1 MFRKRNSGSHSRRSS
16 WQRNNWLSF
25 MRRPPVQIS
34 IVLFAFLVIVFLA
47 FGGQKVT
54 VSLDPTTFPPPT
66 VMPEVTATEMPDV
79 ISVTAAYSLYTSNS
93 AYILDVRERS
103 EWDLIHIPSTTLLP
117 LGQIESLVDK
127 FPSDKPIIVISAADT
142 RSQQASEF
150 LKKSGYSNVTSM
162 SGGIIY
168 WKTQGYPVEP

>member
-1 MFRKRNSGSHSRRSS
+1 MFRKRNSGLHSRRSS

-34 IVLFAFLVIVFLA
+34 ILVFAFLVIVFLA

-54 VSLDPTTFPPPT
+54 ASLEPATFPSPT
-66 VMPEVTATEMPDV
+66 AVLEVTATEMPGV
-79 ISVTAAYSLYTSNS
+79 ISVTAAYTLYASRS

-117 LGQIESLVDK
+117 LGQVAGLVNK
-127 FPSDKPIIVISAADT
+127 FPTDKPIILVSASDT
-142 RSQQASEF
+142 RSQQAREL
-150 LKKSGYSNVTSM
+150 LKSSGYSNVTSM